1 MKVEL
6 PDEWEQITFVS
17 RLILG
22 LEFAVGSKPRNPC
35 HPGRKEVP
43 NKR

>member
-6 PDEWEQITFVS
+6 PDEWEQIPSGS

-22 LEFAVGSKPRNPC
+22 LEFAVVPLRNL
-35 HPGRKEVP
+35 
-43 NKR
+43 